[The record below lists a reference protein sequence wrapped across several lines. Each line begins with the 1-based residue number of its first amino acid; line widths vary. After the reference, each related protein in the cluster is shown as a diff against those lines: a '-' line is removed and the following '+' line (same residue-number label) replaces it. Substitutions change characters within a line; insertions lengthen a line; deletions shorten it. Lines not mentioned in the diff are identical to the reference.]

1 MSAIDGVHGSLC
13 NAQQYQQSLQNNSSP
28 SISCLSHG
36 RTIGLALTAE
46 ASFLSLACVIVV
58 FVLIGRNILRYRRV
72 LPNGDWKLL
81 RVPADVYMLSLFLF
95 DILQAL
101 GGILDVR
108 WAHIGIVT
116 AGSYCTA
123 QGIVQQTGELG
134 VALITLILAVHT
146 FVTALWRVGIQARG
160 FAFGLV
166 GLACVFTALWVG
178 LGNGLHKNYEVPT
191 PYWCWISPHYGPER
205 LAGEYLWLW
214 FALFASV
221 IMYIPLYFW
230 AEGRLSVDKEK
241 WYNYPLAYSL
251 VVLPLSIARWSQFS
265 HKSVSSAATFFGV
278 SMYNLSGAINVF
290 LFLAVR
296 PQLLLFTPPEETI
309 EPEIELARNS
319 MSSAILPDTAA
330 YNHSPQV
337 TGRELVDNSEKQSR
351 NSATLSRV
359 SSRARSVNN
368 DI

>member
-1 MSAIDGVHGSLC
+1 MPNTWSNHRLGINGRGILSQSRFC
-13 NAQQYQQSLQNNSSP
+13 NRCPL
-28 SISCLSHG
+28 
-36 RTIGLALTAE
+36 
-46 ASFLSLACVIVV
+46 
-58 FVLIGRNILRYRRV
+58 LIGRNILRYRRV

-81 RVPADVYMLSLFLF
+81 QVPADIYMLSLFLF

-116 AGSYCTA
+116 LGSYCTA
-123 QGIVQQTGELG
+123 QGILRQTGELG

-178 LGNGLHKNYEVPT
+178 LGNGLHKNYEAPT
-191 PYWCWISPHYGPER
+191 PFWCWISPHYGPER

-214 FALFASV
+214 LALFAS
-221 IMYIPLYFW
+221 
-230 AEGRLSVDKEK
+230 EK
-241 WYNYPLAYSL
+241 WYKFHTSKADVEYSHRRAALRLLLYPLAYSL
-251 VVLPLSIARWSQFS
+251 VLLPLHITRWSRFS
-265 HKSVSSAATFFGV
+265 HKSVSSAATFFGI
-278 SMYNLSGAINVF
+278 SMYNLSGVIDVF

-296 PQLLLFTPPEETI
+296 PQLLLFTPPETI
-309 EPEIELARNS
+309 DPEIEPARHG
-319 MSSAILPDTAA
+319 MSSAIPPDTAA
-330 YNHSPQV
+330 YNHSSQA
-337 TGRELVDNSEKQSR
+337 TGKGLVDDSGKQSR
-351 NSATLSRV
+351 NIATLSRV
-359 SSRARSVNN
+359 SSRSRSVDN